1 VSVDFLAIGHVARDE
16 FEGEPTWRLGGT
28 ALYAAATAARLG
40 TATALVTRVGPNE
53 KPALDERCTQLG
65 IALRALPSSASTTFG
80 FRYVEGRRFMR
91 LKARAKGISPDDVPA
106 KWRAAR
112 AVVLGSIAHELD
124 RTLFGTTSPRATV
137 LVAQGYLREWSA
149 DGAIEPRSW
158 DDAEEI
164 VPLVSA
170 VVLSEDDVAGD
181 LSAPR
186 RWARNGRVY
195 VTLAERGVL
204 VLDRGTETAVPGYPA
219 ERVVDPTGAGDAF
232 AAGLA
237 IALADGRPP
246 DDCARFANAA
256 ASFAVEGV
264 GMASLADRAR
274 VDARMR

>member
-1 VSVDFLAIGHVARDE
+1 MDLLAIGHVARDE
-16 FEGEPTWRLGGT
+16 FEGESTWRLGGT

-40 TATALVTRVGPNE
+40 TPTALVTRVGPTE
-53 KPALDERCTQLG
+53 KPALEERCAQLG
-65 IALRALPSSASTTFG
+65 ITLRALPSSATTTFG

-106 KWRAAR
+106 EWQAAR
-112 AVVLGSIAHELD
+112 AAVLGSIAHELD
-124 RTLFGTTSPRATV
+124 RSLFGSTSKAATV

-149 DGAIEPRSW
+149 DGAIRPRSW
-158 DDAEEI
+158 DDADEI

-181 LSAPR
+181 LGAPR

-204 VLDRGTETAVPGYPA
+204 VLDRGSETIIPGYPV

-237 IALADGRPP
+237 IALADGRAPGE
-246 DDCARFANAA
+246 CARFANAV

-264 GMASLADRAR
+264 GMESLADRAR

>member
-1 VSVDFLAIGHVARDE
+1 VSIDFLAIGHVARDE
-16 FEGEPTWRLGGT
+16 FEGELTWRLGGT

-40 TATALVTRVGPNE
+40 TTTALVTRVGPKE

-65 IALRALPSSASTTFG
+65 IALHALPSSATTTFA

-91 LKARAKGISPDDVPA
+91 LRARAKGISPNDVPA
-106 KWRAAR
+106 AWRAAR

-124 RTLFGTTSPRATV
+124 RTLFGRTAPRATV

-149 DGAIEPRSW
+149 DGAITPRSW
-158 DDAEEI
+158 DDAEDI

-186 RWARNGRVY
+186 RWSRNGRVY

-204 VLDRGTETAVPGYPA
+204 VLDRGTETTVPGYSV

-237 IALADGRPP
+237 IALADGRSP
-246 DDCARFANAA
+246 DECARFANAV
-256 ASFAVEGV
+256 ASFAVEDV
-264 GMASLADRAR
+264 GMAGLADRTR